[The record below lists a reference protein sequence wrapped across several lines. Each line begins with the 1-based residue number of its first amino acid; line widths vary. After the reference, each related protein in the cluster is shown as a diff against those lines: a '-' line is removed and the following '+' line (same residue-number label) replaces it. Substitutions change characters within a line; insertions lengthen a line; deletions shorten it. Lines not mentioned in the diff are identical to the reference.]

1 MSSLEDRLRERLELE
16 EPVLL
21 EAFPTAR
28 IDRASNTVI
37 LPDHRLPA
45 GWSHEVTDVLFGF
58 PTNYPA
64 GCPDNVC
71 VRPDLRL
78 ASGELPQNQQGTQ
91 THGGRTWLQLSWHI
105 EADSWSPTTDPRQ
118 GSNLATYMIGALTRF
133 EEAN

>member
-1 MSSLEDRLRERLELE
+1 VSSAGDRLRERLELE

-28 IDRASNTVI
+28 IDPASSTVT
-37 LPDHRLPA
+37 LYDYRLPA

-78 ASGELPQNQQGTQ
+78 VNGELPQNNQGTQ
-91 THGGRTWLQLSWHI
+91 THAGRAWLQLSWHVDA
-105 EADSWSPTTDPRQ
+105 EGWTPTADPRR
-118 GSNLATYMIGALTRF
+118 GSNLVTYLVGALARF
-133 EEAN
+133 EEAS